1 MHTTNIQP
9 FTSRAWYDLW
19 WDVWTL
25 PGTETFRQLLEESNG
40 GAGRGFLWIL
50 LSGILSAV
58 AYAVMMFFFPNISLS
73 SIPAANR
80 QMFQTFGAVGN
91 FVCIPIASVIGAVI
105 TAGIYHGLARL
116 FGGVGEW
123 GRLVFCFAAIQSP
136 AVLIALASSL
146 PVSILSASKSPF
158 VLPVAV
164 FSILFS
170 LVLSIYTTALYVF
183 ALKATENIGTGKALT
198 VILLP
203 GVLGLALVGCLFG
216 GLIATYINQLP
227 LK

>member
-1 MHTTNIQP
+1 MQVNNIQP
-9 FTSRAWYDLW
+9 FTSRAWYTLW

-25 PGTETFRQLLEESNG
+25 PGTETFRQMLEETNG
-40 GAGRGFLWIL
+40 GAGRGFLWVVF
-50 LSGILSAV
+50 SGILSAV
-58 AYAVMMFFFPNISLS
+58 AYAVLMFAFPNISLN

-91 FVCIPIASVIGAVI
+91 FLCIPIASIVGAAI

-116 FGGVGEW
+116 FGGTGEW
-123 GRLVFCFAAIQSP
+123 GRLVFCFAAIQAP
-136 AVLIALASSL
+136 TTLIALASSM
-146 PVSILSASKSPF
+146 PVSILSSSKSTL

-170 LVLSIYTTALYVF
+170 LVLSVYTTALYVF
-183 ALKATENIGTGKALT
+183 ALKATENIGTGKAIT
-198 VILLP
+198 IILLP
-203 GVLGLALVGCLFG
+203 GILGLVAFGCLFG